1 MGHDTSSVL
10 TGLPVNEAAGSV
22 DSGLG
27 SARGAA
33 CEVGADGPPTH
44 HLLDVRL
51 HLPHRFPHCRSPDL
65 RPTEQ
70 RECLA
75 VSHFWLSCD
84 T

>member
-1 MGHDTSSVL
+1 MSSVL

-33 CEVGADGPPTH
+33 CEVGADGSPTH

-51 HLPHRFPHCRSPDL
+51 HLPHRFPHRRSPDL